1 MIQLSW
7 KRQVINHQR
16 RDRPFRK
23 YWQLIGISLGVLALL
38 TSCTEPPTS
47 PTATSPSPTSSIVP
61 TNPTQSTPV
70 ATPSLAAKPE
80 PVQKT
85 EEKLRQE
92 FAKTKDFTVQAI
104 NCPANLTFQA
114 GKNYECQVAS
124 DAGIFTVVLQMT
136 DAKGDFRWNTKGLL
150 LLSKLE
156 QYIQQTIKQRGAG
169 DVRVDCGGKARVAKP
184 GEAFQCKVTNLQG
197 QTRSAKVT
205 VKDEQGGVFLAL

>member
-1 MIQLSW
+1 MHQINS
-7 KRQVINHQR
+7 RQTAREQSSPAC
-16 RDRPFRK
+16 PFRPR
-23 YWQLIGISLGVLALL
+23 WQQLGIGLGAIALL
-38 TSCTEPPTS
+38 TSCTEPPTTPTATAPS
-47 PTATSPSPTSSIVP
+47 PTASITTP
-61 TNPTQSTPV
+61 NPTPSTPI
-70 ATPSLAAKPE
+70 ATPSLAAKPA

-85 EEKLRQE
+85 EAKLRQE

-114 GKNYECQVAS
+114 GKSYDCQVTS

-136 DAKGDFRWNTKGLL
+136 NAKGDFRWNTKGLL

-156 QYIQQTIKQRGAG
+156 QYIQQTVKQQGAG

-184 GEAFQCKVTNLQG
+184 GDAFQCKVTNAQG
-197 QTRSAKVT
+197 QTRSATVT

>member
-1 MIQLSW
+1 MNQLSRRPIAI
-7 KRQVINHQR
+7 KTPY
-16 RDRPFRK
+16 RDRRRNHR
-23 YWQLIGISLGVLALL
+23 WQQVCTSFSVIVLLS
-38 TSCTEPPTS
+38 SCTEPPTT
-47 PTATSPSPTSSIVP
+47 PTATSPSPTLPIATSPPI
-61 TNPTQSTPV
+61 TTTPV
-70 ATPSLAAKPE
+70 ATPTPATKPE

-114 GKNYECQVAS
+114 GNRYECQITS
-124 DAGIFTVVLQMT
+124 DAGIFPVVLQMT
-136 DAKGDFRWNTKGLL
+136 DTKGDFRWNTKGLL

-156 QYIQQTIKQRGAG
+156 QYIQQTIKQQGAG

-184 GEAFQCKVTNLQG
+184 GEAFECKVTNPQG
-197 QTRSAKVT
+197 QTRAAKVT

>member
-1 MIQLSW
+1 MNQVSW
-7 KRQVINHQR
+7 KQTARQGQCP
-16 RDRPFRK
+16 DRSSRNR
-23 YWQLIGISLGVLALL
+23 WQQLGISLGAIALL
-38 TSCTEPPTS
+38 SSCTEPPSTPPISS
-47 PTATSPSPTSSIVP
+47 PNPVTQTATP
-61 TNPTQSTPV
+61 NPTQSTPA
-70 ATPSLAAKPE
+70 ATPSLAAKPQ

-85 EEKLRQE
+85 EDKLRQE

-104 NCPANLTFQA
+104 NCPTNLAFQA
-114 GKNYECQVAS
+114 GKSYECQVTS
-124 DAGIFTVVLQMT
+124 DAGIFIVVLQMT

-184 GEAFQCKVTNLQG
+184 GEAFQCKVTNAQG